1 MRAFFFSGPAGRTR
15 PVLTAVVFV
24 ATALWHALAAWH
36 FTLFPERTLKRTTRE
51 RPVNPFATEL
61 FRFLGGLNLALTVLA
76 LASLRVPASAQWAC
90 ALALMVGNASQFVV
104 DVRVRRL
111 RLADGAMFW
120 QIYIGDGLFT
130 LANALV
136 LARAIL

>member
-1 MRAFFFSGPAGRTR
+1 MLS
-15 PVLTAVVFV
+15 AVVFV
-24 ATALWHALAAWH
+24 ATALWHALAVWH
-36 FTLFPERTLKRTTRE
+36 FTLFPERTLKRTTQE

-61 FRFLGGLNLALTVLA
+61 FRFLGGLNLALAVLA

-90 ALALMVGNASQFVV
+90 ALTLMVGNASQFAV

-111 RLADGAMFW
+111 RLAHGAMFW

-130 LANALV
+130 LANAVV